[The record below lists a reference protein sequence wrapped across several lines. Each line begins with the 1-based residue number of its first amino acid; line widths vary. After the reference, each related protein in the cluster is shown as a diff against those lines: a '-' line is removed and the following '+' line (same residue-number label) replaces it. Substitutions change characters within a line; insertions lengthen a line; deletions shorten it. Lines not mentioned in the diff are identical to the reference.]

1 MGQGMGQDTMLG
13 IIDLGAAF
21 LKAWV
26 RRLGL
31 EGVVHP
37 HMCFQRLCIW
47 QQTRATFHRALFL
60 LVETLVLVGDTL
72 AVKLLVALFVG
83 TSESIVRT

>member
-1 MGQGMGQDTMLG
+1 MIT
-13 IIDLGAAF
+13 
-21 LKAWV
+21 V
-26 RRLGL
+26 RRKKSVDI
-31 EGVVHP
+31 EGKEK
-37 HMCFQRLCIW
+37 
-47 QQTRATFHRALFL
+47 ATNYL

>member
-1 MGQGMGQDTMLG
+1 MLS
-13 IIDLGAAF
+13 IVDLGAALF
-21 LKAWV
+21 KTWV

-37 HMCFQRLCIW
+37 HMCFQRLSIW
-47 QQTRATFHRALFL
+47 QQTRATFHGALFL

-72 AVKLLVALFVG
+72 AVKLLVALLVG
-83 TSESIVRT
+83 TSKSIVRT